1 VENKGAVDVRD
12 NRCLR
17 TAAFL
22 VVFCFA
28 LLAVTAPFA
37 SVPRVNFPPMKF
49 KVPRADTLVFSNGLH
64 GYLLEDHE
72 IPVVGIVIKFR
83 VGYPPE
89 DKTGLVQL
97 AGWGIRNGG
106 SKNFT
111 KEALDDEL
119 EFLGASIEST
129 PRGGRGFGG
138 MGPSSPDIGQI
149 SANFLT
155 KDMDRVLE
163 MFSDVVINPAFAPEQ
178 LELQKKSMIEDIR
191 RKADDPSDLGRR
203 EFSKLIYKN
212 HPAGR
217 EATVQTIANLT
228 RDDAVAFHAKYVR
241 PNNAVIGISG
251 DISREEALAK
261 INKFFAG
268 WQAGGETPVIPEMK
282 YEAVPSVNYI
292 YKDLNQ
298 AYIWVGAMSMN
309 DANPDVPV
317 AQIMNFILGGG
328 SFTSWIF
335 QRVRSNE
342 GLAYSAG
349 SRFGTRPWGYG
360 TFTASCQTRSDA
372 AMRALGIMI
381 EEIEKMRNQ
390 GPTEA
395 EVKGA
400 KDSYI
405 NTQVF
410 DYESS
415 ANLIDRLTWYDI
427 TGLPLD
433 SLEREFKAY
442 QATTLADVDRVAK
455 QYLHP
460 ENFTILVIGNKELFD
475 KPLSDFGKVNEI
487 EIKQEEVPAE

>member
-1 VENKGAVDVRD
+1 VENKGALDVRD
-12 NRCLR
+12 DRCLGI
-17 TAAFL
+17 AAFL
-22 VVFCFA
+22 VVFSFV
-28 LLAVTAPFA
+28 LLAVTAAFG
-37 SVPRVNFPPMKF
+37 SVPKIKFPPMQF
-49 KVPRADTLVFSNGLH
+49 SIPRADTLVFTNGLH

-72 IPVVGIVIKFR
+72 IPVVNIIIKFK

-89 DKTGLVQL
+89 DKTGLNQL
-97 AGWGIRNGG
+97 ASWGIRNGG
-106 SKNFT
+106 SKSFT

-119 EFLGASIEST
+119 EFLGASIET
-129 PRGGRGFGG
+129 TQRGGRGFGG

-163 MFSDVVINPAFAPEQ
+163 MLSDLVINPAFAPEK
-178 LELQKKSMIEDIR
+178 LELQKKSMMEDIR
-191 RKADDPSDLGRR
+191 RRSDDPSDLGRR
-203 EFSKLIYKN
+203 EFAKLIYRN

-217 EATVQTIANLT
+217 DATVETITNLT

-261 INKFFAG
+261 INKFMAR

-282 YEAVPSVNYI
+282 YETVPSVNYI

-298 AYIWVGAMSMN
+298 AYIWVGQMSMN
-309 DANPDVPV
+309 AANPDVPV
-317 AQIMNFILGGG
+317 AEVMNFILGGG
-328 SFTSWIF
+328 SFTSWITK
-335 QRVRSNE
+335 RVRSDE

-349 SRFGTRPWGYG
+349 SRLGTRPWGYG
-360 TFTASCQTRSDA
+360 TLTASCQTRCDA
-372 AMRALGIMI
+372 AMRALGII
-381 EEIEKMRNQ
+381 LEEIGRMKNE
-390 GPTEA
+390 GPSEA
-395 EVKGA
+395 EVKA
-400 KDSYI
+400 ARDSYI
-405 NTQVF
+405 NMQVF

-415 ANLIDRLTWYDI
+415 ASLIDRLTWYDI

-433 SLEREFKAY
+433 SLERDFKAY

-460 ENFTILVIGNKELFD
+460 EDLTILVVGNKDLFD
-475 KPLSDFGKVNEI
+475 KPLSDFGKVNVI
-487 EIKQEEVPAE
+487 EIKDEEVPAE